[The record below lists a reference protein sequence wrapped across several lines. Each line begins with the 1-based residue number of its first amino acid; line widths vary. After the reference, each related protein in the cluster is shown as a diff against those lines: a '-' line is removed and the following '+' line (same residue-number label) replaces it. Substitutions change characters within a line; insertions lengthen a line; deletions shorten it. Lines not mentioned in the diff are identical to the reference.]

1 MNKTLRIGFSVI
13 GVLVIML
20 VVAAVV
26 FIYTADYNRHK
37 GLIEKAVM
45 DATGRQL
52 VIKGDL
58 AVVMSLPPELSV
70 GDATLANA
78 PWGSQPQMAHI
89 GQLRVRIRLIP
100 LLMREIDIT
109 RIRLIDTDLLLET
122 DAGGQANW
130 HFSQTAGSRTGA
142 GMRGV
147 AVKHLQVEQLAV
159 TVRNA
164 ESGAPAAHYKL
175 DRLEL
180 TRSAAAD
187 ALAVELHGSL
197 NGQPLALSGQTGPLR
212 DLLAGVRFP
221 LALSGEVAGAKLK
234 LDGGLDNAVT
244 LAGLDLTVQASGSDL
259 ASLGTG
265 MVVKIPHTD
274 SFDLTAQLTTSGDQL
289 AVRDARGSVSYKRI
303 KLALNGQIGDLK
315 TLEDIQLAL
324 NSSGNDLAELS
335 SIVGKTLPATGP
347 FEVSGKL
354 SGSAKALALSEA
366 QGTISQQ
373 SNKLSLAG
381 SITELI
387 TLEGIDLDLKGSGNN
402 LAELSSIVGETLP
415 ATGSFEVSGKLTG
428 SAKAL
433 ALSEAQGTISQQN
446 NKFSLAGGIDDLLTV
461 KGISLDVKGSGKN
474 LGELRS
480 LLGDKLPDT
489 GPFSATAR
497 LSGSA
502 QTLAV
507 HKLRANVKQGNAHLT
522 VSGEVGDVRK
532 LTGIELGLEGA
543 GKQLGELGP
552 MFDTQLPDL
561 GVFNIKAQLSGS
573 DKLLE
578 LKSFS
583 ATVDQSDF
591 TGWAKAEFGERPRV
605 TVRLESGLVDFTR
618 IMQQAKSEEKADTGN
633 AEKGKVGGPG
643 HVLFS
648 DKPLP
653 FNLLNVVDA
662 DITFK
667 ARNIKA
673 RDAALEFGQLALR
686 LDAGDLRVDKLEA
699 TYRGTKV
706 SGNLNLTAGTPANVA
721 VRFLVQ
727 GFDLGRFLKETHVS
741 QDVEGQVDLAADLKS
756 RGNSR
761 HQLMANLDGITGAV
775 IGKGYV
781 PRFLDLLA
789 QDLSRRVISIWGRH
803 KRAGELNCGVI
814 QFTSKQGIATS
825 DAFLFD
831 TQLAILKG
839 DGDINLATEQ
849 LDFVLSPKP
858 RDRSLFSLATKLHV
872 TGSVLDPRVRPDM
885 TSVATKGVKA
895 LSSLVLGP
903 AGLLVPFMN
912 AGARHQHPCDV
923 EALKNRIHSIYD

>member
-1 MNKTLRIGFSVI
+1 MNKTLRIGLSVI
-13 GVLVIML
+13 GVLVIGL
-20 VVAAVV
+20 VVAAGV
-26 FIYTADYNRHK
+26 FVYTADYNRHK

-70 GDATLANA
+70 GDVTLTNA

-100 LLMREIDIT
+100 LLMREVDIT

-130 HFSQTAGSRTGA
+130 QFSQTAGSRTGD

-147 AVKHLQVEQLAV
+147 VVKHLQVEQLAV

-187 ALAVELHGSL
+187 ALAVELQGSV
-197 NGQPLALSGQTGPLR
+197 NGQPVTLSGQTGPLR
-212 DLLAGVRFP
+212 DLFAGVRFP

-234 LDGGLDNAVT
+234 LDGGFDNAVT

-265 MVVKIPHTD
+265 MGVKIPHTD
-274 SFDLTAQLTTSGDQL
+274 SFDLTAQLTTSDDRF

-315 TLEDIQLAL
+315 ALEDIQLEL
-324 NSSGNDLAELS
+324 KGSGNDLAELS

-354 SGSAKALALSEA
+354 TGSAKALVLSEA
-366 QGTISQQ
+366 QGTISQHN
-373 SNKLSLAG
+373 NKL
-381 SITELI
+381 
-387 TLEGIDLDLKGSGNN
+387 
-402 LAELSSIVGETLP
+402 
-415 ATGSFEVSGKLTG
+415 
-428 SAKAL
+428 
-433 ALSEAQGTISQQN
+433 
-446 NKFSLAGGIDDLLTV
+446 SLAGGIDDLLTV

-489 GPFSATAR
+489 GPFSVTAR

-502 QTLAV
+502 QALAV
-507 HKLRANVKQGNAHLT
+507 HKLRANVKQGNAHLM
-522 VSGEVGDVRK
+522 VSGKVGDVLK
-532 LTGIELGLEGA
+532 LTGIDLGLEGA

-583 ATVDQSDF
+583 ATVDKSDF
-591 TGWAKAEFGERPRV
+591 TGSAKAEFGKRPRV
-605 TVRLESGLVDFTR
+605 TLRLESGLVDFTR
-618 IMQQAKSEEKADTGN
+618 IMQQAKSEKKADTGN
-633 AEKGKVGGPG
+633 AEKGKVGGPRQA
-643 HVLFS
+643 LFS
-648 DKPLP
+648 DEPLP
-653 FNLLNVVDA
+653 FDLLNAVDA
-662 DITFK
+662 DITFN

-706 SGNLNLTAGTPANVA
+706 SANLNLTAGTPANVA

-756 RGNSR
+756 QGNSLPPSHGEPRRNHWRR
-761 HQLMANLDGITGAV
+761 HRQGLCATLSGPARAR
-775 IGKGYV
+775 
-781 PRFLDLLA
+781 PLA
-789 QDLSRRVISIWGRH
+789 
-803 KRAGELNCGVI
+803 
-814 QFTSKQGIATS
+814 
-825 DAFLFD
+825 
-831 TQLAILKG
+831 
-839 DGDINLATEQ
+839 
-849 LDFVLSPKP
+849 P
-858 RDRSLFSLATKLHV
+858 RDWHL
-872 TGSVLDPRVRPDM
+872 GSPQEVWRAQLRRD
-885 TSVATKGVKA
+885 SV
-895 LSSLVLGP
+895 
-903 AGLLVPFMN
+903 
-912 AGARHQHPCDV
+912 HQ
-923 EALKNRIHSIYD
+923 